1 MRDTYRLAARPGEP
15 SRLTE
20 LIRRQ
25 LAEKVVGAPCLS
37 HICRRG
43 CSFACHEADGFDR
56 HHHFTVQHST
66 SVNGSGRGGRCSR
79 NTACPEARQGTAYWT
94 SLLSEH

>member
-37 HICRRG
+37 HIYIIISLYNTRRPSMALDAVADALG
-43 CSFACHEADGFDR
+43 IPRAPRLARGPPTGRAC
-56 HHHFTVQHST
+56 
-66 SVNGSGRGGRCSR
+66 
-79 NTACPEARQGTAYWT
+79 
-94 SLLSEH
+94 